1 MASKKMKPP
10 AAADAERLRN
20 TITATAIGS
29 EHSKPLPDLQE
40 LRTRFLARRFAIS
53 PDLAILIATLALGEV
68 QA

>member
-29 EHSKPLPDLQE
+29 ENKSTAPNLQDH
-40 LRTRFLARRFAIS
+40 RAQWLARRFRLSLLTAAAVA
-53 PDLAILIATLALGEV
+53 DLHFGEV
-68 QA
+68 RP